1 MDISYKEVW
10 TTLSQVDCS
19 KYVDTKMNLTYLS
32 WAHAY
37 GLLMKSFPQAEY
49 VFDNDDYNNDGS
61 VMVNTTINIGDLKRS
76 MFLPVMDHK
85 NNSIMKPTS
94 RQISDARMRCLVK
107 NIAVFGLGHYIY
119 AGEDLPN
126 KEIDQSEKKV
136 QEKANKSEY
145 HEYKLITSDGE
156 ELGVF
161 IGEDA
166 LVKELRTQIGV
177 ENPQQNHRDFFKTN
191 FDTILL
197 ASKKAQG
204 QSHTALAKL
213 LGMYWENKANG

>member
-1 MDISYKEVW
+1 MENKMNEITYKEVW
-10 TTLSQVDCS
+10 QNLSSVDCS
-19 KYVDTKMNLTYLS
+19 KFTDSKMGLTYLP
-32 WAHAY
+32 WAWAWGILVTHYAHADY
-37 GLLMKSFPQAEY
+37 SFKQEEY
-49 VFDNDDYNNDGS
+49 LNNGT
-61 VMVNTTINIGDLKRS
+61 VMVFCTIEIGHLKRH

-85 NNSIMKPTS
+85 NNSIIKPTS

-213 LGMYWENKANG
+213 LGMY